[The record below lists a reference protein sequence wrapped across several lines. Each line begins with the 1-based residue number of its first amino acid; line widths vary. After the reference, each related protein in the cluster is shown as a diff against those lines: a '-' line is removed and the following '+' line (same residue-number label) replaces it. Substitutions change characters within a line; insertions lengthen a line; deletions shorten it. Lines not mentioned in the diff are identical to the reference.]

1 MATIQLRLDAVNT
14 ACCTAD
20 APCADGLPAAC
31 NIQCAII
38 YTKFYD
44 ECCAQPTAFS
54 LSSASLRLSSSN
66 SSASNHAVVIRVR
79 LDHLLMG
86 LIDEATNPGASAVF
100 DDFQTDCLSSF
111 DPRSLLDV
119 ISSAQC
125 CSGASNGHDLAAAN
139 PLSDHSCDANS
150 GGPGATWYQ
159 IDEQMT
165 DHASGVA
172 YWTASAPWAPV
183 LGDVAP
189 LTFFWVAPTVAHV
202 RAQLLVCAAL
212 HARCVS
218 PLVLTAPGCALCAG
232 TRLLAKHRLGRLHI
246 CGTGVRECWLKDA
259 ASLELLRKLL
269 SSCTTV
275 Q

>member
-172 YWTASAPWAPV
+172 YCASQGASLCPRSRYCVQGVGAPPVGGRRSGDKWAPTSD
-183 LGDVAP
+183 GDNTWIQVGTWGGADSNTCMFHHD
-189 LTFFWVAPTVAHV
+189 LAGGIYGK
-202 RAQLLVCAAL
+202 
-212 HARCVS
+212 S
-218 PLVLTAPGCALCAG
+218 LCCYRPPPD
-232 TRLLAKHRLGRLHI
+232 RLAVG
-246 CGTGVRECWLKDA
+246 
-259 ASLELLRKLL
+259 
-269 SSCTTV
+269 
-275 Q
+275 